1 MYYISKG
8 IPEKGGITAQLRIV
22 TGGQIFTLFGLDET
36 LWLRARFEVVATE
49 TPEEEEAVR
58 KMLRLGLTEYTSME
72 DSAARYSLLSRC
84 MIVPAK
90 PSKRNALRRD
100 EKILLDWMLG
110 AGFRLSLA
118 ELVYLFD
125 NRIRPTKDLLGKEN
139 MQALVDRI
147 YPDQKIEDGAPEA
160 KMADAAQRD
169 AVVDAVLGLLKKKR
183 VVLL

>member
-8 IPEKGGITAQLRIV
+8 IPEKGGITAHLRIV

-49 TPEEEEAVR
+49 TAEEEEAVR
-58 KMLRLGLTEYTSME
+58 KMLRLGLMEYTSME
-72 DSAARYSLLSRC
+72 DPAVRYPLLSRC

-147 YPDQKIEDGAPEA
+147 YPDQKIEDHVLEA

>member
-1 MYYISKG
+1 MKHRRFFLRGSVNG
-8 IPEKGGITAQLRIV
+8 NCVGARITAYSNAGFFH
-22 TGGQIFTLFGLDET
+22 TCEG
-36 LWLRARFEVVATE
+36 
-49 TPEEEEAVR
+49 
-58 KMLRLGLTEYTSME
+58 MLRLGLMEYTSME
-72 DSAARYSLLSRC
+72 DPAARYTLLSRC

-125 NRIRPTKDLLGKEN
+125 NRVRPTKDLLGKEN

-147 YPDQKIEDGAPEA
+147 YPDQKIEDHVLEA

>member
-1 MYYISKG
+1 M
-8 IPEKGGITAQLRIV
+8 
-22 TGGQIFTLFGLDET
+22 
-36 LWLRARFEVVATE
+36 TE
-49 TPEEEEAVR
+49 SPAEEEEIR
-58 KMLRLGLTEYTSME
+58 KLLRTCLVEYTSEE
-72 DSAARYSLLSRC
+72 DPSARYSLLSRC

-147 YPDQKIEDGAPEA
+147 YSDQKIENHALEA

>member
-8 IPEKGGITAQLRIV
+8 IPEKGGITAELRIV

-36 LWLRARFEVVATE
+36 LWLRGRLDVVATE
-49 TPEEEEAVR
+49 SPAEEEAIR
-58 KMLRLGLTEYTSME
+58 KLLRTGLVEYTSEE
-72 DSAARYSLLSRC
+72 DPSARYSLLSRC
-84 MIVPAK
+84 VIVPAK

-147 YPDQKIEDGAPEA
+147 YPDQKIEDGALEA